1 MTFARGKVMCLYND
15 GDNLCISESD
25 VFHGTMLPDT
35 PEFDDL
41 LIDLLKADD
50 EHDYAFKVLQYN
62 EKYFHYPDFKMTS
75 HTFFDYFKDKGYFTI
90 GAEKNADPGS
100 YSNNREANI
109 AISKCG
115 DKLGAEVIFI
125 RNFSNKTVYV
135 YEHQKWYKHLPVYN
149 DVNSVKKFKRD
160 IIIIFMNHSR
170 PDEQSGQM
178 SISLE
183 FTKDFDGYHNNAVTG
198 IRKFMSNE

>member
-100 YSNNREANI
+100 YSNMCWFSSNNKYLLAVS
-109 AISKCG
+109 AYAKKCW
-115 DKLGAEVIFI
+115 I
-125 RNFSNKTVYV
+125 T
-135 YEHQKWYKHLPVYN
+135 
-149 DVNSVKKFKRD
+149 
-160 IIIIFMNHSR
+160 IIKSC
-170 PDEQSGQM
+170 
-178 SISLE
+178 
-183 FTKDFDGYHNNAVTG
+183 
-198 IRKFMSNE
+198 